1 MVSYTVIKQS
11 NARIRSTLPPSP
23 TALFVGA
30 TSGIGREC
38 MRAFVS
44 YIQSPILYVVA
55 RSKST
60 GDREIEGLKELNDK
74 GTYHFVEGDFTLL
87 SSVEKVAQTVI
98 EAMKE
103 KGLDYVSLSPGFLD
117 FSGRKGM
124 ANIGAHAVPPTVA
137 DEGAPTQRREKDS
150 TLFSLSDTTHVLASS
165 ISSSPPSPQI
175 KDPSTSCSFSQPVRR
190 ARLSKRTCFSRIQ
203 TTTVSSMST
212 TTAVPS
218 PVWPLS
224 T

>member
-11 NARIRSTLPPSP
+11 NARIRSTLPASP

-44 YIQSPILYVVA
+44 NTQSPVLYVVA
-55 RSKST
+55 RSKPT

-98 EAMKE
+98 EATKE
-103 KGLDYVSLSPGFLD
+103 KGLDFISLSPGFLD
-117 FSGRKGM
+117 FSGRKGTSD
-124 ANIGAHAVPPTVA
+124 AIVDCVPAAIA
-137 DEGAPTQRREKDS
+137 DEAAPAQRREKDWM
-150 TLFSLSDTTHVLASS
+150 LFSPYATTHAPSFYT
-165 ISSSPPSPQI
+165 SSSPPCPQI
-175 KDPSTSCSFSQPVRR
+175 KDPSTSFS
-190 ARLSKRTCFSRIQ
+190 S
-203 TTTVSSMST
+203 
-212 TTAVPS
+212 
-218 PVWPLS
+218 
-224 T
+224 